1 MAGDTVAL
9 KSLYP
14 CNIMHQLNSI
24 LLIEDFKDIR
34 HWLADILRQA
44 FGEVNISEAGTVA
57 QALAALEQSSFDLV
71 VVDLNLP
78 DGNGVDILK
87 QIKARGLAAHC
98 VVATAY
104 DDDAHLLPAL
114 HAGADGYLLK
124 DQPGEQLIRDL
135 HGIVNGSPPLSPPIA
150 RRIMRL
156 ARQEPASPLLVPLT
170 PREDEVLTCIAK
182 GLNRAEAAKILG
194 VSTHTVTTHVRSIY
208 NKLDISTRAEAAV
221 EAVRRG
227 LINT

>member
-1 MAGDTVAL
+1 VKT
-9 KSLYP
+9 
-14 CNIMHQLNSI
+14 LNHI
-24 LLIEDFKDIR
+24 LLIEDFEDIR
-34 HWLADILRQA
+34 LWLAGLLREA
-44 FGEVNISEAGTVA
+44 FGEVTITEAATVA
-57 QALAALEQSSFDLV
+57 QAFSYLNIKSYDLI

-78 DGNGVDILK
+78 DGTGIDIL
-87 QIKARGLAAHC
+87 QRIKAQGSTAHC

-135 HGIVNGSPPLSPPIA
+135 LGILNGSPPLSPPIA

-156 ARQEPASPLLVPLT
+156 AKQEPATSMLVPLT
-170 PREDEVLTCIAK
+170 PREEEVLTCIAK
-182 GLNRAEAAKILG
+182 GLNRVEAAQKLS
-194 VSTHTVTTHVRSIY
+194 VSAHTVTTHVRSIY
-208 NKLDISTRAEAAV
+208 SKLDISSRAEAAV
-221 EAVRRG
+221 EAIRRG